1 MIEEIIE
8 LLETCTDDEIA
19 LLLEKAK
26 EIISER

>member
-8 LLETCTDDEIA
+8 MIETCTDDEIA
-19 LLLEKAK
+19 LLLEKAR